1 MSQDEKIRVL
11 ITVKTYPT
19 LSAKY
24 DELVC
29 TAGFREDGTWIRL
42 YPIPFR
48 MMDFDRQYKKYQ
60 WIELDVKRK
69 TDDFRKESYSP
80 VNPKRI
86 RVVDEIKPDR
96 ADWLER
102 RKACLKNVYTNKAKL
117 IKDAKDKNKY
127 TSLATFKP
135 RKITNF
141 ICKPV
146 ERFWD
151 EKKLKSIMAKRQ
163 QLNIFSPTT
172 REEQLTV
179 VDKLPYKFS
188 YEFTDD
194 EGVSS
199 NLMIEDWEI
208 GALYWNALKKC
219 NGDEAQA
226 CEKVREK
233 YLDNFVKTKDVYLF
247 LGTTLLHHNTGRN
260 PFVIIGVFYPK
271 YPTAKTGTLF

>member
-1 MSQDEKIRVL
+1 MSQNEKIRVL

-69 TDDFRKESYSP
+69 TDDFRKESYRP

-86 RVVDEIKPDR
+86 SVVGEIKPDG
-96 ADWLER
+96 ADWLDR
-102 RKACLKNVYTNKAKL
+102 RKICLNNVYANKGKL
-117 IKDAKDKNKY
+117 IRDAKDKNKY

-135 RKITNF
+135 SRITKF
-141 ICKPV
+141 ICEPV
-146 ERFWD
+146 ERVWN

-163 QLNIFSPTT
+163 QLDIFSSTT
-172 REEQLTV
+172 RNEQLTI

-188 YEFTDD
+188 YEFIDD

-199 NLMIEDWEI
+199 KLMIEDWEI
-208 GALYWNALKKC
+208 GALYWNTFRSC
-219 NGDEAQA
+219 NGDEGKA

-233 YLDNFVKTKDVYLF
+233 YWDNFAKTKDVYLF

-271 YPTAKTGTLF
+271 HPVEKTGMLF